1 MKGVLVIKPLEP
13 AKTTKTPSTTVLY
26 SGKKINIFQ
35 ATAVFRGSAYL
46 DAVYVY
52 MSVQIFR
59 IRVYTV
65 RNSVLS
71 VSSSY
76 RLI

>member
-1 MKGVLVIKPLEP
+1 MKGVLVIKPLES

-35 ATAVFRGSAYL
+35 ATAVFRGSVYL
-46 DAVYVY
+46 NAVY

-71 VSSSY
+71 VFSSY